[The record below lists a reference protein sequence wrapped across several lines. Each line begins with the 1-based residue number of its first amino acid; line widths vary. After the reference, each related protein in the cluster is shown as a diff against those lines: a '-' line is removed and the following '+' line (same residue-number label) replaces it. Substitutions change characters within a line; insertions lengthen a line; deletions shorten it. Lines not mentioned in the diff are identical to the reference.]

1 MRDHELCPYVAAA
14 IVTML
19 EMREE
24 GGRENEKER
33 QKQRRKEGRERRE
46 EKRREREGGGGG
58 RGRGRRREVGRE
70 RREVK
75 RESKLI
81 AVIFSILWCV
91 DRSSLCVGV
100 GVCNNCP
107 NQIRV
112 YRPSTAHKHY
122 HSGINW

>member
-1 MRDHELCPYVAAA
+1 MRDHGLCPYIAAA
-14 IVTML
+14 IVAML

-33 QKQRRKEGRERRE
+33 QKQRRRKEGRERRE
-46 EKRREREGGGGG
+46 EKRRER
-58 RGRGRRREVGRE
+58 GRRREGGRE

-81 AVIFSILWCV
+81 VVIFSILWCV

-122 HSGINW
+122 HSGINR